1 MPEEQELNPYD
12 LIGGD
17 GGVRTLTDKF
27 YDYMELLD
35 EAKDILALHP
45 KDLGTSRE
53 KLFMF
58 LSGWLGGPQRYM
70 AAFGHP
76 RLRARH
82 LPFAIGDKERDQW
95 LLCMQ
100 KALDDMEIDSAFRTH
115 LMSSFTQVANHM
127 RNQ

>member
-17 GGVRTLTDKF
+17 EGVRTLTDKF

-35 EAKDILALHP
+35 EAKDTLALHP

-100 KALDDMEIDSAFRTH
+100 KALDDMEIDSAFRTS